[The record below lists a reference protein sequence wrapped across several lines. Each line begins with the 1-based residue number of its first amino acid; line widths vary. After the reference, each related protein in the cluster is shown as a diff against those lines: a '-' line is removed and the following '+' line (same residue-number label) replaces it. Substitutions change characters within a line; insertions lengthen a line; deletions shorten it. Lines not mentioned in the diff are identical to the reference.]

1 MKKFIK
7 HLDNPGT
14 ALSKAVELVVEWG
27 CEIET
32 DKQEKIIQR
41 MMEHGFTRDEV
52 SDKFGFSGH
61 VNVKPSPSPSP
72 DNSDDA

>member
-7 HLDNPGT
+7 HLENPGV
-14 ALSKAVELVVEWG
+14 ALCKSIELVMEWG
-27 CEIET
+27 CEIES

-41 MMEHGFTRDEV
+41 LMENGMTREEV
-52 SDKFGFSGH
+52 SDKFGFTGDA
-61 VNVKPSPSPSP
+61 NAKPSPSPSP

>member
-1 MKKFIK
+1 MKKFIR
-7 HLDNPGT
+7 HLDNPGV
-14 ALSKAVELVVEWG
+14 ALEKAVVLVVEWG

-41 MMEHGFTRDEV
+41 MMEHGSTREECM
-52 SDKFGFSGH
+52 DKFGFSGDA
-61 VNVKPSPSPSP
+61 NVKPSPSPSP